1 MGALVSSP
9 RRPAASRR
17 TPAPPGCRV
26 IRTFPKDSLDRAAA
40 QVGDVGSIKVI
51 FFRSTSCSSSVGI
64 VSSSV
69 GVLISSSSR
78 AFPGSGIRSRHFR
91 MIRLPSPT
99 TSEPTP
105 AERRDGSPRSCGGSS
120 SVRRP
125 HIASGRRSRHR
136 GCAPA
141 RQPSGNPRQSPRR
154 SAVPSTPA
162 LAMGS
167 SVVCAVWA
175 WRGRLLAA
183 LTCAWRAYPPPA
195 HGPRRFCWFT

>member
-69 GVLISSSSR
+69 GILISSSSR

-105 AERRDGSPRSCGGSS
+105 AERRDGVPGPVEARLQFAARISRLDVDLVTVGVHPPDSRAGTHVSPRGE
-120 SVRRP
+120 
-125 HIASGRRSRHR
+125 A
-136 GCAPA
+136 
-141 RQPSGNPRQSPRR
+141 QYPRR
-154 SAVPSTPA
+154 RHSLWALPGLRGLGMARAAFSGVGLCLESLPA
-162 LAMGS
+162 AG
-167 SVVCAVWA
+167 A
-175 WRGRLLAA
+175 R
-183 LTCAWRAYPPPA
+183 P
-195 HGPRRFCWFT
+195 